1 MNDRYID
8 AVIFDLD
15 GVITDTAE
23 YHFLAWKA
31 LADQLD
37 IKIDR
42 EFNENL
48 KGVSRLDSLELI
60 LKHGN
65 RQNDFPLEEKKTLAN
80 QKNELYCNYLT
91 NLSPEDILPGIPEL
105 IKNIKAEGILIGVA
119 SVSKN
124 AGTVLKALGLNL
136 TFDYCVDAAKIKR
149 SKPDPEIFLTACE
162 KLNADPKKSIGI
174 EDAVVGIDAIKA
186 SGMLAVGVGTIL
198 DRADYKVETTK
209 QLEWTKIKEA
219 YTNLINVKQ

>member
-1 MNDRYID
+1 MNNRYID

-60 LKHGN
+60 LKQGN
-65 RQNDFPLEEKKTLAN
+65 RQNDFSLVEKETLAN
-80 QKNELYCNYLT
+80 QKNELYCNYLN
-91 NLSPEDILPGIPEL
+91 NLSPKDILPGITEL
-105 IKNIKAEGILIGVA
+105 IRNIKEEGILIGVA

-149 SKPDPEIFLTACE
+149 SKPDPEVFLTACE

-174 EDAVVGIDAIKA
+174 EDAIVGIDAIKA
-186 SGMLAVGVGTIL
+186 SGMFAVGVGNIL
-198 DRADYKVETTK
+198 NKADYKVQSTK
-209 QLEWTKIKEA
+209 QIEWTKIKEA
-219 YTNLINVKQ
+219 YTNLINASI